1 MTSDLLTSIG
11 LGSIDIGIILLVMLV
26 LLIVCIVLLVV
37 FIVKEEKLRKRY
49 AKFMQ
54 GKEAASLEEEIVRL
68 YEDNRDIKEAVAANR
83 KDIKKLYKKHMKAI
97 QKVGIVKYDAY
108 QQMGGMLSY
117 SLCMLDEND
126 NGFIINSVHSTEGC
140 YSYTKAIKDGECDIE
155 LGNEEKVALDQAMS
169 K

>member
-1 MTSDLLTSIG
+1 MTSDFLSNIG
-11 LGSIDIGIILLVMLV
+11 LGAVDIGIILLIMLV
-26 LLIVCIVLLVV
+26 LLIASLTLLII
-37 FIVKEEKLRKRY
+37 FIIKEEKLRKRY
-49 AKFMQ
+49 NKFMQ
-54 GKEAASLEEEIVRL
+54 GKEAASLEEEIVNL
-68 YEDNRDIKEAVAANR
+68 YEDNRQLKEEVLANR
-83 KDIKKLYKKHMKAI
+83 KDIKRLYKKHRKAL

-117 SLCMLDEND
+117 SICMLDEYN

-155 LGNEEKVALDQAMS
+155 LGNEEKIALDQALS